1 MYSKSDKDEVAGIF
15 YEITVV
21 DDPIIKG
28 LMDHFHL
35 VVVLFLCILVSI
47 IGYHGL
53 PNLEQ
58 IAGSNGTDVGSI
70 APFGGSRL
78 ASGAWTLWHLPCSSR
93 WRVPGYLI
101 LILSIPL
108 VKRLFRNTNLCYD
121 RLWDQN
127 TISLKEGDSSDIEP
141 LRKEYRR
148 FLKGFERRLN
158 HRDAYLLAL
167 VFALIVG
174 VINFSIPVG
183 EYDWCT
189 VERFPV
195 TRGSYVLG
203 DMLIAVF
210 FGLLVWKILVTVYY
224 LRRLSDE
231 FDLNVQPLHPDS
243 SGGMKPLGDLSFSVD
258 SVLLAV
264 GIWLSVGLF
273 TAVPSQLWI
282 VYSGIVV
289 YMALATFLF
298 FYPLHKVHHLM
309 SEKKIDLLDR
319 LSRKTNSYYTSIYNE
334 VLDEDRDVDPEKL
347 RKLNDLEELYRKAS
361 DMPVWPFDKETLTK
375 FISTVGFP
383 LSMAIVNLAR
393 LRLF

>member
-1 MYSKSDKDEVAGIF
+1 MGSKADKDEVAGLF

-21 DDPIIKG
+21 DNPIIKG
-28 LMDHFHL
+28 LMDRFHL
-35 VVVLFLCILVSI
+35 VALLFLCVLVTI

-53 PNLEQ
+53 PTAEQ
-58 IAGSNGTDVGSI
+58 IAGVTGTATGSI

-78 ASGAWTLWHLPCSSR
+78 ASGAWALWHLPCSSR
-93 WRVPGYLI
+93 WRIPGYLI

-108 VKRLFRNTNLCYD
+108 SNINLCYD
-121 RLWDQN
+121 RLWDQK
-127 TISLKEGDSSDIEP
+127 TISLKEGDGSDIDQ
-141 LRKEYRR
+141 LREGYRS

-158 HRDAYLLAL
+158 HRNAYLIA
-167 VFALIVG
+167 VVYAVIVG
-174 VINFSIPVG
+174 VINFNIPVS

-189 VERFPV
+189 MERFPV

-203 DMLIAVF
+203 DMLLSVF
-210 FGLLVWKILVTVYY
+210 FALLVWRILVTVFYM
-224 LRRLSDE
+224 RRLSDE
-231 FDLNVQPLHPDS
+231 FDLNVQPLHPDR
-243 SGGMKPLGDLSFSVD
+243 SGGLKPLGDLSFSVD
-258 SVLLAV
+258 SVLLSV
-264 GIWLSVGLF
+264 GVWLSVGLF
-273 TAVPSQLWI
+273 TAAPSVMWV

-289 YMALATFLF
+289 YMALATLLF

-319 LSRKTNSYYTSIYNE
+319 LSRKTNSYYESIYND

-383 LSMAIVNLAR
+383 LSMAIANLAR
-393 LRLF
+393 LRFF